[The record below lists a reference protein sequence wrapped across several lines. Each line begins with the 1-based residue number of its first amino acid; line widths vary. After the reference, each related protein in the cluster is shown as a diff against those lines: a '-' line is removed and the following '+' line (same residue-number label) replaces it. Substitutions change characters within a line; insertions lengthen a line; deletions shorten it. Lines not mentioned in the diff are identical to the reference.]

1 MMKKTTLFKMF
12 SMNDTSRIMNFC
24 IYRMIAFTYDPINIT
39 ISMQID
45 DDEYERLERF
55 VRLES
60 IRIDRI

>member
-1 MMKKTTLFKMF
+1 
-12 SMNDTSRIMNFC
+12 MNDTSRIMNFC